1 MSTADIAR
9 RALHR
14 LIELGL
20 PPTPENYE
28 KQYRSFAN
36 LPERVPNGLQ
46 PGADPTALQMIRA
59 LLQVMTSANADL
71 HADLTRFTSESSALL
86 ERAEE
91 ESDPNALNDVFKAM
105 TVSSSWLM
113 NEVEQMRSELE
124 RTRSE
129 LDNMQSQLQKAEH
142 LAVSDP
148 LTGLP
153 NRRGLEAVLAREV
166 SRARRHKLPMSLAL
180 LDIDHFKRVNDEHG
194 HAAGD
199 RALVHFA
206 QVLRQKIRDVDI
218 LGRFGGEEF
227 LLLMPDTPL
236 IGAEFGVNRLLGAI
250 KNAPL
255 QLPHVTLTLRFSAGV
270 AQWRTDEDPAALVAR
285 ADAAMYAAKSAGRG
299 RVAVA
304 ASEEDTVAAV
314 TTAHR
319 A

>member
-14 LIELGL
+14 LAELGL

-28 KQYRSFAN
+28 KQYRSVAN
-36 LPERVPNGLQ
+36 LPDRIPNGLH

-71 HADLTRFTSESSALL
+71 HADLTRFTSESTALL
-86 ERAEE
+86 EQAEA
-91 ESDPNALNDVFKAM
+91 ESDPETLNDVFKAM
-105 TVSSSWLM
+105 TVSSSWLLD
-113 NEVEQMRSELE
+113 EVEQMRSELE

-129 LDNMQSQLQKAEH
+129 LDTMQSQLQKAEH

-148 LTGLP
+148 LTSLP

-166 SRARRHKLPMSLAL
+166 SRARRHKVPLSLAL
-180 LDIDHFKRVNDEHG
+180 LDIDHFKRINDQHG
-194 HAAGD
+194 HAGGD
-199 RALVHFA
+199 KALIHFA
-206 QVLRQKIRDVDI
+206 HTVRARIRDVDI

-227 LLLMPDTPL
+227 LLLMPDTPV
-236 IGAEFGVNRLLGAI
+236 IGAEFGVNRLLGEMR
-250 KNAPL
+250 KLPL
-255 QLPHVTLTLRFSAGV
+255 QLPEAALTVVFSAGV
-270 AQWRTDEDPAALVAR
+270 AQWHGDESVEALIAR

-304 ASEEDTVAAV
+304 ASTYEAPAV
-314 TTAHR
+314 TAGHR
-319 A
+319 R